1 MVQKSQTT
9 TWDGHKTLKIMGI
22 FTISTGDPR
31 ISEPSTVFSAS
42 FGIIFRDGGD
52 KKGTKWLT
60 EAAALRGKNVKD
72 VSCGSGLAKWRWI
85 W

>member
-1 MVQKSQTT
+1 MESHDKMDVAEIQSPFLSHHHTGVILLMVQKSQTT

-52 KKGTKWLT
+52 KKGTK
-60 EAAALRGKNVKD
+60 
-72 VSCGSGLAKWRWI
+72 
-85 W
+85 